1 MVDVSGTAGAP
12 VTPVAPLRAQRVG
25 DEDRQRAAEIL
36 ADQHSRG
43 RLSPE
48 EFETRLGAAFAAE
61 TTTDLGRVLA
71 DLPIRAPAAE
81 PAPPSPRL
89 PNELRW
95 ILGGFVAVL
104 AFGVVVGAMIEG
116 GSWFFRP
123 WWFDNLFW
131 LLRDNVA
138 LVLIVACSVLVGFV
152 VGRSVGRRRRDH

>member
-1 MVDVSGTAGAP
+1 M
-12 VTPVAPLRAQRVG
+12 
-25 DEDRQRAAEIL
+25 
-36 ADQHSRG
+36 
-43 RLSPE
+43 
-48 EFETRLGAAFAAE
+48 
-61 TTTDLGRVLA
+61 LA

-81 PAPPSPRL
+81 PTPPSPRL

-116 GSWFFRP
+116 GSSFFRP

-138 LVLIVACSVLVGFV
+138 LVVIVACSVLVGFV